1 MQSLIRIF
9 VVVMMAISV
18 ISMAGAQTA
27 TAPLNTVIKKSQ
39 LLVRPRDAS
48 GNIIVTPFLEDPVLW
63 ARDEQQAYYGTMSSA
78 LHALKTGSSSAAA
91 WTLLALG
98 FGYGVFHAAGPGHGK
113 VVISSWLLATE
124 NDLKRGLLVA
134 FFSSMF
140 QALTAIVLVSALFM
154 LVAGVGGVV
163 RDITTYLESASY
175 AMIFALGLYLMWTA
189 LRLWLRRKPDSHFA
203 TTQHSSN
210 EFSFEIVNLHNYEG
224 HVHDENCGHAH
235 APEPKD
241 LRGDWSLSKALS
253 LSSAIGLRPC
263 TGAILVL
270 LSANALGLYWA
281 GVASTLAMGFGVFL
295 TVSVIATIT
304 VYGKDFAMKLAK
316 GDSQRLSLII
326 NLLRLG
332 GGAIVAFMGGIMLL
346 GSFGQNNGMI

>member
-1 MQSLIRIF
+1 MQTLIRILMIILTLACICP
-9 VVVMMAISV
+9 VLSQ
-18 ISMAGAQTA
+18 AQTA
-27 TAPLNTVIKKSQ
+27 AAPNTVIKKSQ

-48 GNIIVTPFLEDPVLW
+48 GNIIVTPFTENPVQW

-78 LHALKTGSSSAAA
+78 LHELKTGSSAAAA
-91 WTLLALG
+91 WTLLVLG
-98 FGYGVFHAAGPGHGK
+98 FAYGVFHAAGPGHGK

-140 QALTAIVLVSALFM
+140 QALTAIILVSGLF
-154 LVAGVGGVV
+154 LIVASVGGVV
-163 RDITTYLESASY
+163 RDVTSYLESASY
-175 AMIFALGLYLMWTA
+175 AMICALGLYLIWTA
-189 LRLWLRRKPDSHFA
+189 TRGWFRKPASKFQ
-203 TTQHSSN
+203 TTSGA
-210 EFSFEIVNLHNYEG
+210 FKFEIVNHHHDAD
-224 HVHDENCGHAH
+224 HVHDEHCGHNH

-253 LSSAIGLRPC
+253 LSFAIGLRPC

-281 GVASTLAMGFGVFL
+281 GIASTLAMGFGVFL
-295 TVSVIATIT
+295 TVSLIATIT

-316 GDSQRLSLII
+316 GDTQRLATIV

-332 GGAIVAFMGGIMLL
+332 GGAVVAFMGAIMFL
-346 GSFGQNNGMI
+346 GSFGPNNGML